1 MAEQV
6 GVAERVVV
14 VGTYPPIPRPAAAA
28 TVAAVREA
36 WAAGFEVTVVS
47 PRVSA
52 AHLAVPVAG
61 PLAGRRLAN
70 VGRHTSARR
79 LVLVIEPGMPVPTG
93 PGWLRWVTAAGLAR
107 ALRTFDHVT
116 VVRVGDLD
124 LPTELTA
131 AADQVVDFPMA
142 APAPAGVTALGPPEV
157 SPRERP
163 RYLAGKVR
171 RAVRARLGRL

>member
-1 MAEQV
+1 MAN
-6 GVAERVVV
+6 RVVV

-28 TVAAVREA
+28 TVAAVKEA
-36 WAAGFEVTVVS
+36 WAAGLDVTVVS

-79 LVLVIEPGMPVPTG
+79 LVLVAEPGTPVPDG
-93 PGWLRWVTAAGLAR
+93 PRWRQWLTAAGLAR

-116 VVRVGDLD
+116 LVRVGDVD
-124 LPTELTA
+124 LPPALTA
-131 AADQVVDFPMA
+131 EADRVVDFPVED
-142 APAPAGVTALGPPEV
+142 PGPVEVTALGPAEV
-157 SPRERP
+157 LPRERP

-171 RAVRARLGRL
+171 RAVRARF